1 MADFLKNLRAFA
13 NGQINESALHVEDT
27 EGYDFEND
35 EEFIQECM
43 TACLPQMI
51 QMELMDESANEL
63 DEDVKEAFLKVRDY
77 FIGQGLMS
85 EAAISINNPKV
96 NYVRLN
102 KQAQMKRLTSIISLK
117 MARKDK
123 IKAFSKYKLGQKIK
137 KENMAI
143 ILQRYSSKAER
154 IARKLMNNM
163 KHGKPSAVV
172 ESKKKKK

>member
-1 MADFLKNLRAFA
+1 M
-13 NGQINESALHVEDT
+13 
-27 EGYDFEND
+27 
-35 EEFIQECM
+35 
-43 TACLPQMI
+43 
-51 QMELMDESANEL
+51 
-63 DEDVKEAFLKVRDY
+63 KEAFLKVRDY

-172 ESKKKKK
+172 DSKKKKK